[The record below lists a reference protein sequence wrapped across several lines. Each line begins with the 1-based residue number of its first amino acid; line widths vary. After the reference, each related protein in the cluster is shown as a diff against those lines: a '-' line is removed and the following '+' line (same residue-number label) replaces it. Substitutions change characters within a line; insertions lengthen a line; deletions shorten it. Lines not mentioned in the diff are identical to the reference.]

1 MKRYA
6 IVVVVAVMVAAGSYA
21 AFARQDGNMPGR
33 RGAMMGRGMM
43 EDGNMPA
50 GRMGERGM
58 MDGRRGMM
66 GRRMGMMRMC
76 DTHRMVAEAMT
87 RQTVVPTSDGGIVV
101 VAGGKLAKYDAS
113 LNLVKETD
121 LKVDYNAL
129 EQKMDAMMEEC
140 PGCKQMSQP
149 QTGGAPSGR

>member
-1 MKRYA
+1 MKKYM
-6 IVVVVAVMVAAGSYA
+6 IVAVVAVTVVAASYV

-43 EDGNMPA
+43 EDGNMPG

-58 MDGRRGMM
+58 MEGRRGMM
-66 GRRMGMMRMC
+66 ARRMAMMHMC
-76 DTHRMVAEAMT
+76 DTHRMVAEAMA
-87 RQTVVPTSDGGIVV
+87 RQNLVPTSDGGVIVM
-101 VAGGKLAKYDAS
+101 AGGKLAKYDAN

-121 LKVDYNAL
+121 IKVDYNAL